1 MKSADNE
8 AKKLVLVVDDSEII
22 RISVCK
28 VVRDLGYVAAE
39 PEHAVEAFEKVA
51 VRLPDLI
58 ALDLIMP
65 KLGGIAVLRQLRE
78 EESTNKIPVIV
89 VTASSD
95 LDSAQRT
102 WGLQVIDYVRKP
114 IHSADLRQRLG
125 KYLGAVAIG
134 S

>member
-28 VVRDLGYVAAE
+28 VVRELGYVA
-39 PEHAVEAFEKVA
+39 VEAEHGVEALEKVA

-58 ALDLIMP
+58 ILDLIMP
-65 KLGGIAVLRQLRE
+65 KMGGIEVLRQLRE
-78 EESTNKIPVIV
+78 EESTSKIPVIV

-125 KYLGAVAIG
+125 KYLGTVAIG

>member
-1 MKSADNE
+1 MLSRE
-8 AKKLVLVVDDSEII
+8 EI
-22 RISVCK
+22 
-28 VVRDLGYVAAE
+28 E
-39 PEHAVEAFEKVA
+39 AVEAEHGVEALEKVA

-58 ALDLIMP
+58 ILDLIMP
-65 KLGGIAVLRQLRE
+65 KMGGIEVLRQSRE
-78 EESTNKIPVIV
+78 EESTSKIPVIV

>member
-1 MKSADNE
+1 MKSAENE
-8 AKKLVLVVDDSEII
+8 AKKRVLVVDDSEII

-28 VVRDLGYVAAE
+28 VVRELGYVA
-39 PEHAVEAFEKVA
+39 VEAEHGVEALEKVA

-58 ALDLIMP
+58 ILDLIMP
-65 KLGGIAVLRQLRE
+65 KMGGIEVLRQLRE
-78 EESTNKIPVIV
+78 EESTSKIPVIV

-125 KYLGAVAIG
+125 KYLGTVAIG

>member
-1 MKSADNE
+1 MKSAENE
-8 AKKLVLVVDDSEII
+8 AKKRVLVVDDSEII

-28 VVRDLGYVAAE
+28 VVRELGYVA
-39 PEHAVEAFEKVA
+39 VEAEHGVEALEKVA

-58 ALDLIMP
+58 ILDLIMP
-65 KLGGIAVLRQLRE
+65 KMGGIEVLRQLRE
-78 EESTNKIPVIV
+78 EESTSKIPVIV

-125 KYLGAVAIG
+125 KYLGAAAIG

>member
-1 MKSADNE
+1 
-8 AKKLVLVVDDSEII
+8 
-22 RISVCK
+22 
-28 VVRDLGYVAAE
+28 
-39 PEHAVEAFEKVA
+39 
-51 VRLPDLI
+51 
-58 ALDLIMP
+58 MP

-78 EESTNKIPVIV
+78 EESTSKNPVIV

-125 KYLGAVAIG
+125 KYLGAAAIG